1 MGIEEQLKDLENK
14 IAKGL
19 EETHRKMAK
28 FKKQKNSPIIVSKDG
43 EVVEIKAENI
53 LPTITSKNIR

>member
-1 MGIEEQLKDLENK
+1 MEPREQLIDLENK

-19 EETHRKMAK
+19 ERAFIKMIK
-28 FKKQKNSPIIVSKDG
+28 FKQQKNSPLIISRNG

-53 LPTITSKNIR
+53 LSTLTVKK

>member
-28 FKKQKNSPIIVSKDG
+28 FKKQNNSPIIISKDG
-43 EVVEIKAENI
+43 KVVEIKAENYN
-53 LPTITSKNIR
+53 PQ